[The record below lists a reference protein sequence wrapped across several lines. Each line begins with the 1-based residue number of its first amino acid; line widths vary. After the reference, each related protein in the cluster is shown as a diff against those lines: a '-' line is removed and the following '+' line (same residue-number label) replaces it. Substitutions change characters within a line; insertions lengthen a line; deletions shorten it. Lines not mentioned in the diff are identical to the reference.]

1 MLIYSVDIFFYARY
15 DVVMGRL
22 LHNKNHEYIDKNY
35 ELFDK
40 LRSSTDEKEIADLKN
55 ELYKLN
61 FPIIQLSAFKNLKFF
76 KGDLEESIQ
85 NSEEAFAKV
94 INVFNHEYVTQNG
107 QQVGFANYFYS
118 ATKNL
123 AICNLKMNKS
133 VESESILNMAVQDD
147 GEDEI
152 IDLIPSDEDV
162 FDEVNTNL
170 IISAVRN
177 ALNVLKT
184 NEKSVIYDR
193 YVNDMKLVDIAN
205 NKNLTRQ
212 RVEQVL
218 RKAELKFM
226 RHLINDD
233 NFKYYCEEYVPNKG
247 IKEFKLSK
255 TVTKVTDMSAV
266 FEELYN
272 AGVMEDVLENELKI
286 DNNENNTNCM

>member
-1 MLIYSVDIFFYARY
+1 MLIYSVDIFFYAKY

-40 LRSSTDEKEIADLKN
+40 LRFSTDEKEIADLKN

-133 VESESILNMAVQDD
+133 SLQNQ
-147 GEDEI
+147 
-152 IDLIPSDEDV
+152 
-162 FDEVNTNL
+162 
-170 IISAVRN
+170 
-177 ALNVLKT
+177 
-184 NEKSVIYDR
+184 
-193 YVNDMKLVDIAN
+193 LVDH
-205 NKNLTRQ
+205 
-212 RVEQVL
+212 
-218 RKAELKFM
+218 F
-226 RHLINDD
+226 
-233 NFKYYCEEYVPNKG
+233 G
-247 IKEFKLSK
+247 
-255 TVTKVTDMSAV
+255 
-266 FEELYN
+266 
-272 AGVMEDVLENELKI
+272 
-286 DNNENNTNCM
+286 